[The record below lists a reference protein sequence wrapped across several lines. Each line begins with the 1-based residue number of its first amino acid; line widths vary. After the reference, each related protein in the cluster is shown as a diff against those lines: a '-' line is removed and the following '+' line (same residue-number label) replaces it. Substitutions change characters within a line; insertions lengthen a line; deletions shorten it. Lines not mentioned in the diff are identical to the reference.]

1 MKVGVIIPLH
11 APQTGP
17 ETCRA
22 YVRASREVALTA
34 EREGLDSAWI
44 TDHLIFRMP
53 PDYVDR
59 ASHEAFTIWAG
70 IAEATAR
77 IELGAMVL
85 CTAFRNP
92 AVMAKEAVSL
102 DAVAGH
108 RIILGV
114 GCGWHEP
121 EFKAFGIPFTHRVSM
136 FEEAMSIIQP
146 LLREGKVTF
155 QGTHYRAED
164 CVLVPPDDRPGGV
177 PILIASKQ
185 PRMMEL
191 TARFA
196 DQWNTAW
203 WGDVDGY
210 REAAAKQD
218 AACELIGRDPAT
230 LIKTAGVMIEFADE
244 VPPANSYDPSPGR
257 QRAGRARRREAS
269 NLCGCRLRAR
279 DLLPGRPDAGENGN
293 ASRSLPPRRPD
304 RRGFQSTDDHVTW
317 RGRLCAPRWP
327 ERPRCYAQVG
337 VLIQTN
343 WPHLHRPADDRRA
356 RRHRR
361 HIHSLRLRSSNHRAR
376 RIVSGRAGPSKF
388 D

>member
-17 ETCRA
+17 NVFAPTYAE
-22 YVRASREVALTA
+22 VRKVALTA
-34 EREGLDSAWI
+34 ERVGLDSAWI
-44 TDHLIFRMP
+44 TDHLIFRMA
-53 PDYVDR
+53 PDFVDR

-70 IAEATAR
+70 IAEATSR

-92 AVMAKEAVSL
+92 AVMVKEAVSL

-121 EFKAFGIPFTHRVSM
+121 EFTAFGIPFTHRVSM
-136 FEEAMSIIQP
+136 FEEAMSIIRP
-146 LLREGKVTF
+146 LLRDGKVTF
-155 QGTHYRAED
+155 QGKHYRADD
-164 CVLVPPDDRPGGV
+164 CVLVPPDDRPGGI

-203 WGDVDGY
+203 WGNVGGY

-218 AACELIGRDPAT
+218 AACERIGRDPAT
-230 LIKTAGVMIEFADE
+230 LVKTAGVMIDFADD
-244 VPPANSYDPSPGR
+244 VPPADSYDPARVVKGSVEHVAETLR
-257 QRAGRARRREAS
+257 TYADAGCAHAICFLVGLTAAKTEMLAEAS
-269 NLCGCRLRAR
+269 RLAGLTAALRA
-279 DLLPGRPDAGENGN
+279 
-293 ASRSLPPRRPD
+293 
-304 RRGFQSTDDHVTW
+304 T
-317 RGRLCAPRWP
+317 
-327 ERPRCYAQVG
+327 
-337 VLIQTN
+337 
-343 WPHLHRPADDRRA
+343 
-356 RRHRR
+356 
-361 HIHSLRLRSSNHRAR
+361 
-376 RIVSGRAGPSKF
+376 
-388 D
+388 